1 MADETKTIIID
12 VEVPEKDFEKEIGKV
27 NAAIRENKEEIK
39 ELSKDYENNAT
50 AISKLEAENRDL
62 SKSKQQLIKES
73 KTEANSLNALRLK
86 VANLTKER
94 NNLDTSTKEGA
105 KRFKELNKEILA
117 NTNQI
122 KEAEEA
128 GGDFRRS
135 VGNYTE
141 AIEEAALNTP
151 IFGFTLEG
159 IGAQLTKLINPLTA
173 AIGLIGAIGA
183 AYISTGRGSRDL
195 ARATDRLGTAMND
208 FSNSIADLLTS
219 DDGVGVL
226 DGFLQ
231 ALQISVLGLAS
242 TIRSNL
248 IVAIKEE
255 IREFEIAQRESDR
268 LGKTLLDQIEFNRQI
283 RDEERNSIKV
293 RSEANERALAIIN
306 SREEALIKTQ
316 EQQLSNLQLLLLL
329 DAENLELQLA
339 IRNVEFEIADIRE
352 ESQGFRSEI
361 LANDLA
367 LAREISAQRVELV
380 KAQVQEEILNAE
392 KGSERELELKKKLV
406 TESSKIEIEAA
417 GKNELL
423 KQTIIQNSNNAIL
436 QLQLEFDERL
446 AAAREQAAAARAK
459 QNQKEFNDE
468 IKRIQGLAAAASEAH
483 EQEVNDEL
491 SLLKLKDDVNKQIV
505 TGTLNLLAELS
516 GSGKIAAL
524 TQAGINIAQGITK
537 ALAQGG
543 IAGIATGALV
553 AAAGVVQ
560 LNKIKNAPTIGGGGG
575 GTASVSIP
583 SAGGVSQV
591 SGLANVNGATLLSQ
605 FSTPVQNQADQNA
618 AIIEGISNMPQAT
631 VAVVEINTAQDNRAV
646 KVGEAELG

>member
-1 MADETKTIIID
+1 MAEETRTIIID

-27 NAAIRENKEEIK
+27 NTALRKNKEEIK

-105 KRFKELNKEILA
+105 KRFKELNKEIL
-117 NTNQI
+117 
-122 KEAEEA
+122 
-128 GGDFRRS
+128 
-135 VGNYTE
+135 

-293 RSEANERALAIIN
+293 RREANERALIIIN
-306 SREEALIKTQ
+306 AREEALIKTQ

-468 IKRIQGLAAAASEAH
+468 IKRIQGLAAVASEAH
-483 EQEVNDEL
+483 DQEVNDEL
-491 SLLKLKDDVNKQIV
+491 ALLKLKDDVNKQIV

-524 TQAGINIAQGITK
+524 TQAGINIAQGITR
-537 ALAQGG
+537 ALASAPPPLNLALAA
-543 IAGIATGALV
+543 ITGA
-553 AAAGVVQ
+553 AGLVQ
-560 LNKIKNAPTIGGGGG
+560 LNKIKNAKTIGGGGG

-631 VAVVEINTAQDNRAV
+631 VAVVEINKAQDNRAV
-646 KVGEAELG
+646 KVGESELG